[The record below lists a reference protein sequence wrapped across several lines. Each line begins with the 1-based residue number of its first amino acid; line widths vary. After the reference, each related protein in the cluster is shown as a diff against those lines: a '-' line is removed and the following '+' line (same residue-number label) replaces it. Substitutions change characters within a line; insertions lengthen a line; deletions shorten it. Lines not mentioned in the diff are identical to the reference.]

1 MDGVTYDPNPHTAVV
16 SLKDDGK
23 GGFLKTVTY
32 DGTVTNAQEIT
43 NTYTASGEALLY
55 AQKADG
61 GKLGHRTFS
70 FELKDEE
77 GTVLQTVKGIE
88 ANQKAVFDPIK
99 YEDLTKVGEHTYY
112 ISEVNDGQGGVTYDG
127 HTATVTIAVNDNRNG
142 KLNVTYNGSQTFTTP
157 VFTNSYEASG
167 NVLFAGDKKL
177 TGRDM
182 TASDVFTFEIREGD
196 KVVATAQNDATGK
209 INYPTITYTLNKDL
223 DQTGIH
229 TYTVKEASESGKGIT
244 VDPRVHTVTVYVY
257 DNGDG
262 KLIANPTENATI
274 LNFVNTYTATGTAQL
289 YAQKAS
295 SGNLGGRA
303 FSFVLSGD
311 ASETVTGVKAGET
324 ATFATL
330 NYTLDNL
337 EGEKSKTFTYYI
349 HEANDRL
356 PGVAY
361 DPKTETIEVYVKDEG
376 DGTLSVRYNGSDK
389 FETPKFTNTYT
400 AEAFVDLSAKKVMKG
415 RDLVDGEFTFTL
427 TGNGVNQTKTVAKTA
442 DREGIVTFDTLKFAI
457 NPTADMTD
465 YIDVTDE
472 FETKDECILTVTV
485 AEVTEGLRGEIIPV
499 PPTSKEVTIT
509 LTHNKAT
516 GELTATTNAETV
528 GLEFINRVVK
538 VQKVDITDFEEKL
551 TGAHFQVF
559 RASDKQL
566 IDEWESDK
574 DKPHEVTGLTV
585 GVIYILHEEDAP
597 EGYTVTNDTRFKI
610 DDEGDVIPVD
620 EDSNPVPNPTKA
632 AGKNLLVASAGDE
645 KDILWV
651 RNEKTLVKVNKIDV
665 NGSRELAGAT
675 IQIRDKDGNV
685 VYEWVSKIDEI
696 GEAPGLK
703 VGEEYTLHEEIPP
716 TDYAV
721 TSDTTFTIDKYGKV
735 TTTGSTT
742 TDNEGNTVLLVED
755 DLLRVP
761 AFVRKVW
768 DDDNNRDGLRLPALE
783 VELLANGE
791 LTGIKKTLNEG
802 NHWSECV
809 TGLRKSIDGKDIE
822 YTWTEPSVPGYES
835 KKTQGDVLTVLTNTH
850 GPAKTE
856 VSVTKVWKDGNN
868 AAKTRPPFIKVQ
880 LFADGIAEGDPV
892 MLSAENGWAYTWKDL
907 CVNKNESG
915 RTGNQSAIQYTVAE
929 TEIPDGYVCKVTGN
943 ATTGF
948 VITNSR
954 GKLIIEKEFDIKKP
968 EPEPEEEEETTDF
981 EVEKVWVGDND
992 NADGNRPES
1001 ITVRLYAGGQEIKVV
1016 KLTAKNGWKYHFGEL
1031 PKFVDG
1037 KPIHYSVKEDPVEG
1051 YATEIH
1057 GFTIYNKY
1065 QPEMTQV
1072 TVRKVWNDENNKQN
1086 KRPTSI
1092 WMKLSNGMAVMLN
1105 EANGWT
1111 ATIAGLPTKVNG
1123 KPAEYT
1129 WTEQTILGYELE
1141 SKIEEGNVT
1150 IFTNKLWTRPDA
1162 PSKGGKPK
1170 TAGDT
1175 WYVFEEYDTPL
1186 GVEVII
1192 NHVGDCFD

>member
-1 MDGVTYDPNPHTAVV
+1 MTDEGEGKLKVTYNGDTE
-16 SLKDDGK
+16 
-23 GGFLKTVTY
+23 FKTP
-32 DGTVTNAQEIT
+32 EFT
-43 NTYTASGEALLY
+43 NTYTASGSAQLY
-55 AQKADG
+55 AKKASSGNLDG
-61 GKLGHRTFS
+61 KAFTFILS
-70 FELKDEE
+70 NDTKA
-77 GTVLQTVKGIE
+77 LQTKTNIAAGGT
-88 ANQKAVFDPIK
+88 ATFDALT
-99 YEDLTKVGEHTYY
+99 YSLEDLGDDKIKTFTYY
-112 ISEVNDGQGGVTYDG
+112 IKEAKDGLPGVEYDE
-127 HTATVTIAVNDNRNG
+127 HTETVTIVVNDNGNG
-142 KLNVTYNGSQTFTTP
+142 KLEVTYNGSQTFTTP

-177 TGRDM
+177 TGREM
-182 TASDVFTFEIREGD
+182 TTSDVFTFEIREGD

-209 INYPTITYTLNKDL
+209 INYPTITYTLNKEL

-229 TYTVKEASESGKGIT
+229 TYTVKERTTNIRSIT
-244 VDPRVHTVTVYVY
+244 IDANVRTVTVVVS
-257 DNGDG
+257 DNEDG
-262 KLIANPTENATI
+262 TLKVTPSEEFSN
-274 LNFVNTYTATGTAQL
+274 LNFVNTYT
-289 YAQKAS
+289 
-295 SGNLGGRA
+295 
-303 FSFVLSGD
+303 
-311 ASETVTGVKAGET
+311 
-324 ATFATL
+324 
-330 NYTLDNL
+330 
-337 EGEKSKTFTYYI
+337 
-349 HEANDRL
+349 
-356 PGVAY
+356 
-361 DPKTETIEVYVKDEG
+361 TEV
-376 DGTLSVRYNGSDK
+376 S
-389 FETPKFTNTYT
+389 
-400 AEAFVDLSAKKVMKG
+400 VDLAAKKVMKG
-415 RDLVDGEFTFTL
+415 RDLVGGEFTFTL
-427 TGNGVNQTKTVAKTA
+427 TGNGVNQTKTVVKTA
-442 DREGIVTFDTLKFAI
+442 DREGSVTFDTLKFAI

-465 YIDVTDE
+465 YIDVTDKFATGDTYKLE
-472 FETKDECILTVTV
+472 LTI
-485 AEVTEGLRGEIIPV
+485 AEDTSTLSKEIIPV
-499 PPTSKEVTIT
+499 TDSKVVTIT
-509 LTHNKAT
+509 LTYDKTT
-516 GELTATTNAETV
+516 GKLTAASDAEIV
-528 GLEFINRVVK
+528 GLEFINRVIK
-538 VQKVDITDFEEKL
+538 VQKVDINNVEEKL
-551 TGAHFQVF
+551 SGAHFQVW
-559 RASDKQL
+559 RVKDKQL
-566 IDEWESDK
+566 IDEWNSDK
-574 DKPHEVTGLTV
+574 DKPHEITGKYAPLEA
-585 GVIYILHEEDAP
+585 GVVYRLHEEAAP
-597 EGYTVTNDTRFKI
+597 TDYAVTDDTWFMI

-620 EDSNPVPNPTKA
+620 KEGNPVLNPTKA
-632 AGKNLLVASAGDE
+632 AGKNLQVTSTGD
-645 KDILWV
+645 
-651 RNEKTLVKVNKIDV
+651 
-665 NGSRELAGAT
+665 
-675 IQIRDKDGNV
+675 DKD
-685 VYEWVSKIDEI
+685 
-696 GEAPGLK
+696 
-703 VGEEYTLHEEIPP
+703 
-716 TDYAV
+716 
-721 TSDTTFTIDKYGKV
+721 
-735 TTTGSTT
+735 
-742 TDNEGNTVLLVED
+742 VLMVKN

-768 DDDNNRDGLRLPALE
+768 DDDNNRDGLRPVALE
-783 VELLANGE
+783 VELKANGE
-791 LTGIKKTLNEG
+791 LTGIKETLNEE
-802 NHWSECV
+802 NHWNACV

-868 AAKTRPPFIKVQ
+868 AAKTRPESIKVQ

-892 MLSAENGWAYTWKDL
+892 MLSAENGWAYTWEDL

-915 RTGNQSAIQYTVAE
+915 RTGNQSAIKYTVAE
-929 TEIPDGYVCKVTGN
+929 TEIPDGYECKVTGN

-1051 YATEIH
+1051 YATEID

-1065 QPEMTQV
+1065 QPERTQV